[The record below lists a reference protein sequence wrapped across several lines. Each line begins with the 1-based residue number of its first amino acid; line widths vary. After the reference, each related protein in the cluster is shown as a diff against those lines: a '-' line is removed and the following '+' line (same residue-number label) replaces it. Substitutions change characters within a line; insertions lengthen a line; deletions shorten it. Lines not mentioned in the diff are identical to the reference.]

1 MMRTGRTSPRFI
13 TSALSWTLILTL
25 TLLVCLPVDSV
36 PISPLPNHHSITPRA
51 ELDTPTRGK
60 KQTKTPGE
68 QGVQKPQYDIEILN
82 PAPHDVWSSGTIKTL
97 SWKAIDLPPTATFD
111 ISIVPV
117 DPEINPEASELTR
130 RPILRYISVQRLYQ
144 DIVVPYDLIT
154 QEQLRKEQE
163 DGATLLGW
171 FHDNTTETD
180 TTTSSQEPSPQ
191 DVRSMVRVYFT
202 VYEGRTNKVL
212 ARKSIFPVE
221 IRKDRARDLRTV
233 LPPPPF
239 LEPAQQPSQ
248 QSLDKLPESTMD
260 LQDIMEPESDLL
272 EGDMLDA
279 AFKGD
284 GDGNDGD
291 LFNPI
296 VNVEIELKPENGV
309 IPRAP
314 ETGAETKGVIEES
327 TIIYEH
333 HLDKS
338 EEDRSHIIDRV
349 QLQEELDIK
358 NQEELLEQPNHNP
371 PVKVIDSGTIQITRW
386 IENKVRLFAGAPYV
400 FGWEFPESERNRTGQ
415 VSVFIEDAYTGKR
428 YDIAAGPMPSSVQ
441 FMYLMP
447 RAILMSVDPRKR
459 TYLRARVELDLYD
472 KDTIHRYTG
481 FSKVFWVQRGAL

>member
-1 MMRTGRTSPRFI
+1 MMRAGRTSPRFVI
-13 TSALSWTLILTL
+13 SALSWTIILTL

-36 PISPLPNHHSITPRA
+36 PISPLPNHHGITPRA
-51 ELDTPTRGK
+51 EPDTPTKSK
-60 KQTKTPGE
+60 KQTKTPGK

-111 ISIVPV
+111 ISIIPV
-117 DPEINPEASELTR
+117 DPEINPEARELSR
-130 RPILRYISVQRLYQ
+130 RPILKYISVQRLYQ
-144 DIVVPYDLIT
+144 DILVPYDLIT
-154 QEQLRKEQE
+154 QEQLRKEQK

-171 FHDNTTETD
+171 LHDNTTETD
-180 TTTSSQEPSPQ
+180 TTPSSQEPSPQ

-202 VYEGRTNKVL
+202 VFEGRTNKVL

-221 IRKDRARDLRTV
+221 ILKDRARDLRTV

-239 LEPAQQPSQ
+239 LEAVQQQP
-248 QSLDKLPESTMD
+248 LDKLPESMED
-260 LQDIMEPESDLL
+260 PQDILEPESDLQ

-279 AFKGD
+279 AFE
-284 GDGNDGD
+284 GDGNGNDSE

-296 VNVEIELKPENGV
+296 VNVGIELKPELNGV
-309 IPRAP
+309 IPSVP
-314 ETGAETKGVIEES
+314 ETGGDTKNVMEDS

-338 EEDRSHIIDRV
+338 EEDRSHIINRV

-358 NQEELLEQPNHNP
+358 TQEELLEQPNHNP

-447 RAILMSVDPRKR
+447 SAILMSADPRKR

>member
-1 MMRTGRTSPRFI
+1 MMRAGRTSPGFV
-13 TSALSWTLILTL
+13 TSALSWTLILTF
-25 TLLVCLPVDSV
+25 TLLVLLPVDSV
-36 PISPLPNHHSITPRA
+36 PVSSLPNHRGITPRA
-51 ELDTPTRGK
+51 EPDTLTKSK
-60 KQTKTPGE
+60 KQTKTPGK
-68 QGVQKPQYDIEILN
+68 QKPQYDIEILS

-97 SWKAIDLPPTATFD
+97 SWKAVDLPPTATFD
-111 ISIVPV
+111 ISIIPI

-130 RPILRYISVQRLYQ
+130 RPLLRYISVQRLYQ

-154 QEQLRKEQE
+154 QEQLKKEQE

-180 TTTSSQEPSPQ
+180 TTPSSQEPSPQ

-221 IRKDRARDLRTV
+221 ILKDRARDLRTV
-233 LPPPPF
+233 SPPPPF
-239 LEPAQQPSQ
+239 LEPVQQPIQKPS
-248 QSLDKLPESTMD
+248 DKLPESTED
-260 LQDIMEPESDLL
+260 LQDILEPESDLL
-272 EGDMLDA
+272 EGGILDA
-279 AFKGD
+279 AFESD
-284 GDGNDGD
+284 GDGNGGE
-291 LFNPI
+291 LFNPV
-296 VNVEIELKPENGV
+296 VNVEIELKPDLNGGT
-309 IPRAP
+309 PSAP
-314 ETGAETKGVIEES
+314 KTGGGTKDVIEDS

-338 EEDRSHIIDRV
+338 EEDRSHTIDRV

-358 NQEELLEQPNHNP
+358 TQEELLEQPNHNP

-447 RAILMSVDPRKR
+447 RAILMSADPRKR
-459 TYLRARVELDLYD
+459 TYLRARVELDFYD